1 MNEIIVLKFGGASVA
16 TPFDFH
22 QVAKIIQKKTQEAK
36 HVVVVVSAMAKT
48 TDDLISMAH
57 LIHDAPPKRELDMLV
72 SVGER
77 ISISLLAMA
86 LHKIGIDAVSL
97 TGSQSG
103 IITSQDHNQAL
114 ILDIRPQ
121 RVLKLLN
128 DNKVVIVAGF
138 QGVSQNGEITTLG
151 RGGSDT
157 SAVALAVALKAP
169 KVEFY
174 KEVMGVYDKDPL
186 KFTDAQF
193 FDLLDYDEMIALCDA
208 GAKVLHAR
216 SVRLAKKNAIELEV
230 KSFKDAL
237 LPFTKI
243 KSLKQQQ
250 PLEESVCFE
259 TSI

>member
-1 MNEIIVLKFGGASVA
+1 MSEINVLKFGGASVA
-16 TPFDFH
+16 TPFDFD
-22 QVAKIIQKKTQEAK
+22 QVAKIIQQKKEGTNRI
-36 HVVVVVSAMAKT
+36 VVVVSAMAKA

-57 LIHDAPPKRELDMLV
+57 LVHPNPPKRELDMLV

-77 ISISLLAMA
+77 ISIALLAMA
-86 LHKIGIDAVSL
+86 LNKIGIDAVSL

-103 IITSQDHNQAL
+103 VITTQEHNEAL

-157 SAVALAVALKAP
+157 SAVALAIALKAS
-169 KVEFY
+169 KVEFF
-174 KEVMGVYDKDPL
+174 KEVQGVYDKDPL
-186 KFTDAQF
+186 KFTDAKF
-193 FDLLDYDEMIALCDA
+193 LETLDYDEMIALCEK

-216 SVRLAKKNAIELEV
+216 AVKLAKKNSIRLEV
-230 KSFKDAL
+230 KSFKETTL
-237 LPFTKI
+237 CFTQI
-243 KSLKQQQ
+243 KSLKNETI
-250 PLEESVCFE
+250 LESPVCFE
-259 TSI
+259 SSI